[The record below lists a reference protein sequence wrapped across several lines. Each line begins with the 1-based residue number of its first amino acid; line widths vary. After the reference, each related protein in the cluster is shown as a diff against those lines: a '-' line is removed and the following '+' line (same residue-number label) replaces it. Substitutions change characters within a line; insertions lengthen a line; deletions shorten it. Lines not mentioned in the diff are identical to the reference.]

1 MAVSRQQVVEVLR
14 RVGLND
20 LAAAAL
26 ATLPDPI
33 EDKDAQRFCAE
44 NGVLSIGQLTDRMGG
59 SP

>member
-1 MAVSRQQVVEVLR
+1 MAVSRQQIVEVLR
-14 RVGLND
+14 RAGLND
-20 LAAAAL
+20 AAAAAL

-44 NGVLSIGQLTDRMGG
+44 NGLLSMGQLTDRMGG